1 MRPAVLTVAA
11 IALLIFPTARAG
23 DVDDLKATVL
33 KELKAYGERDC
44 KTVIGLRTD
53 PTVAYSPNNPE
64 PVEWGKA
71 ESLKRCADG
80 PFDNW
85 ADLPEA
91 KAVFTPVDYQY
102 RVMGATGLVYGRL
115 NQDFHFGPGTVTV
128 YTRAAPNTT
137 SFRAEPCTSPPAA
150 GPKARPSAHRR

>member
-53 PTVAYSPNNPE
+53 PTIAYSPNNPE

-80 PFDNW
+80 TFDNW

-91 KAVFTPVDYQY
+91 KAVFTPVDPKDGSPRTSEMRRMETWVKSDGQW
-102 RVMGATGLVYGRL
+102 
-115 NQDFHFGPGTVTV
+115 Q
-128 YTRAAPNTT
+128 RAAFQM
-137 SFRAEPCTSPPAA
+137 SAV
-150 GPKARPSAHRR
+150 PSGN

>member
-1 MRPAVLTVAA
+1 MRPVVLTLAA
-11 IALLIFPTARAG
+11 IAVLIVPTAARAA

-64 PVEWGKA
+64 PLEWGKA

-80 PFDNW
+80 TFDNW
-85 ADLPEA
+85 ADLPET
-91 KAVFTPVDYQY
+91 KVVYTSVDYQY
-102 RVMGATGLVYGRL
+102 RVMGTTGLVYANLIGNGRRDPHL
-115 NQDFHFGPGTVTV
+115 PD
-128 YTRAAPNTT
+128 RPN
-137 SFRAEPCTSPPAA
+137 EGQA
-150 GPKARPSAHRR
+150 GK

>member
-1 MRPAVLTVAA
+1 MRPAILTVAA

-53 PTVAYSPNNPE
+53 PTIAYSPNNPE

-80 PFDNW
+80 TFDNW

-115 NQDFHFGPGTVTV
+115 KAVLTPKDGSPRTSEMRRMETWVKSDGQWQ
-128 YTRAAPNTT
+128 RAAFQM
-137 SFRAEPCTSPPAA
+137 SAV
-150 GPKARPSAHRR
+150 PSGN